1 LQLQNNSVLGV
12 AVNPEV
18 YSCTLSF
25 EIKKIVFNFGDDIQI
40 STLITKV
47 VANLRRS

>member
-1 LQLQNNSVLGV
+1 LQLQNNSALGV
-12 AVNPEV
+12 VVNPEA

-25 EIKKIVFNFGDDIQI
+25 EIKKIVSIFGEDVQI
-40 STLITKV
+40 STFITKV